1 MTENLRGALFMVLAM
16 ACFVGNDAIMQ
27 TFADEMAWYRAI
39 AIRGAFGVAFGILL
53 CLTIDGARPFA
64 VALGYA
70 RRPAVVA
77 RIAFEIAGTA
87 CFMLALFAMRLT
99 DVNAI
104 LQTLPL
110 FLTLG
115 GALFF
120 RETIG
125 PRRLLAALAGF
136 LGVLLIIQPGTDAFQ
151 PAAIYAVGATLFM
164 AGRDLVTKAVPADVP
179 SSYVALW
186 TTVGV
191 WLVALALS
199 VTLPGEMPSIGS
211 AVLGRLLAAAVLLAS
226 GFVLIVLAMRTGEVG
241 FVAPF
246 RYAILLMALVLD
258 FLILGTV
265 PGPWKWL
272 GAGIVVAA
280 GLYTFA
286 RERRAERN
294 PPMASSSAAVSS
306 ASQSRNV

>member
-16 ACFVGNDAIMQ
+16 ACFIGNDAIMQ

-39 AIRGAFGVAFGILL
+39 AIRGAFGVAFGIVL
-53 CLTIDGARPFA
+53 CLVIDGARCFSTAFGFA
-64 VALGYA
+64 C
-70 RRPAVVA
+70 RPAVAA

-120 RETIG
+120 REAIG

-151 PAAIYAVGATLFM
+151 PAAIYALGATLFM
-164 AGRDLVTKAVPADVP
+164 AGRDLATKAVPADVP

-191 WLVALALS
+191 WIVALALS
-199 VTLPGEMPSIGS
+199 ATLPGERPAIG
-211 AVLGRLLAAAVLLAS
+211 ADVLGRLLLAAVLLAS
-226 GFVLIVLAMRTGEVG
+226 GFLLIVAAMRTGEIG

-246 RYAILLMALVLD
+246 RYSILLMALMLDVL
-258 FLILGTV
+258 ISGTL

-272 GAGIVVAA
+272 GATVVVAA

-294 PPMASSSAAVSS
+294 APIASSSAAVSS
-306 ASQSRNV
+306 ASQSRKI